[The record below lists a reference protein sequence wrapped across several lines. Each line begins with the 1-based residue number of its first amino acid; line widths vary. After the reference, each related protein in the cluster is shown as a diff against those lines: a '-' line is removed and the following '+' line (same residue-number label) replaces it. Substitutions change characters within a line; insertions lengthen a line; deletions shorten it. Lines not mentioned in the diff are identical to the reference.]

1 MCLWDGSS
9 KMNETHFLKIDGET
23 FICDCGSNMFH
34 YDINPP
40 AGYEWHVCNACGT
53 TYQSEEIN

>member
-1 MCLWDGSS
+1 
-9 KMNETHFLKIDGET
+9 MNETHFLKINGET

-40 AGYEWHVCNACGT
+40 AGYEWHVCNGCGT
-53 TYQSEEIN
+53 TYQYEEIN